1 MSRAVCLTASAPIT
15 DAAAMPEPATSRLQ
29 GKVAVVTG
37 GGRGIGRAIACAFAA
52 EGADLLLA
60 ARSAKELDAVADEI
74 RALGRKVLSV
84 PADVTLR
91 PSVDALAGAV
101 RTEFGRLDIL
111 VNNAG
116 GSLEHKGILDSDP
129 DLWIEDVTINCIS
142 AYLVSRALLPLMIE
156 SGGGRVINVGSGMGH
171 RPTASGAA
179 YHVGKAGLWMFTRCL
194 AEEVWQHNITVN
206 ELIPGPVAT
215 RLTASSGPP
224 PYADSEVIKEPE
236 DVAPLAL
243 FLATQ
248 PDHGP
253 TAQSFS
259 LTRRPI

>member
-1 MSRAVCLTASAPIT
+1 
-15 DAAAMPEPATSRLQ
+15 MPLLS

-37 GGRGIGRAIACAFAA
+37 SGRGIGRAVAIAYAA
-52 EGADLLLA
+52 EGADLVLA
-60 ARSAKELDAVADEI
+60 ARSAAELEAVAEEI
-74 RALGRKVLSV
+74 RGLGGNAVVV
-84 PADVTLR
+84 PADLTR
-91 PSVDALAGAV
+91 REAVDDLAVAV
-101 RTEFGRLDIL
+101 RRKFGRLDVL

-116 GSLEHKGILDSDP
+116 EGLEHKGILDSDP
-129 DLWIEDVTINCIS
+129 DLWVQDVTVNCIS
-142 AYLVSRALLPLMIE
+142 AYLVSRALLPLMVE

-171 RPTASGAA
+171 RPTASGCA

-194 AEEVWQHNITVN
+194 AEEVWQHNVTVN

-215 RLTASSGPP
+215 RLTSGAGPL
-224 PYADSEVIKEPE
+224 PYSDSEVIKEPE